1 VSRYRRGRARRV
13 RHRGANR
20 AAAGALAVSTGLA
33 TIAAGGLAA
42 RAAASPHGVAALV
55 SAMTL
60 DERLSF
66 VQGRW
71 DDPRLQTV
79 GESGYVPGVPRLGIP
94 PLRLTD
100 GPAGVRA
107 ARPATAM
114 PVPVALASSF
124 DDGLAREYGRVLG
137 RDARAVGMD
146 VLLAPMVNTIRVPYA
161 GRNFETYG
169 EDPLVS
175 ERMVTQAVE
184 GVQSTGT
191 IATTKHFAANNQET
205 ERGTIDARVGEQ
217 ALREIE
223 LPGFEAAAKAG
234 TGAVMCSYNQLNGT
248 HACGNDTLLDSILRR
263 QWGFGGWVM
272 SDWGATHAPTDI
284 VHGLDQDMPGAPRGD
299 DFFGAPLKAAVQNGS
314 IPITALDG
322 SVRRILGVMERF
334 GLLRC
339 ASSKG
344 AVAGC
349 TQPAR
354 PALDTASDDKVAQK
368 VAEDGAVLLRNTGGV
383 LPLTGAAA
391 RSIALVGTPAT
402 QPVIG
407 GGGSSE
413 LAPTSVTVPRDEIV
427 KRAGTGADVSYH
439 PGLDTTGTVIPGS
452 ALSGGPIDFTGANAL
467 PVSSYDQ
474 TRTLTAPEDGDYL
487 LTLRSTL
494 STTSLLI
501 DGKQVAAGG
510 SLRFD
515 TLKNATARV
524 HLTKG
529 THSITVQATGYTP
542 GRLELQLNWTTPE
555 QARAD
560 LDAAVTAAKK
570 AKTAVVFAY
579 DEGTEGVDRST
590 LALPYGQD
598 ALISAVAKAN
608 PDTVVVLDTGS
619 AVAMPWLKQVS
630 GVLDMYYPGQ
640 MGGAATARLLF
651 GDAAPGGRLT
661 QTFPLD
667 DAHTMVSGDPNRFP
681 GVNGRETYSEGIY
694 VGYRWYDQQK
704 QKTLFPFGYG
714 LAYTGF
720 AYGGLKVR
728 SDRHGLSAT
737 FTVTNTGKR
746 TGDEIPQVYL
756 GPSPNVRG
764 ARQSV
769 RSLVGY
775 DKVRLRPGQS
785 RRITI
790 SVAPRQLQY
799 WDATRHAWTTGTGIR
814 DIWIGPSSQN
824 LPLHGKTAALH

>member
-1 VSRYRRGRARRV
+1 M
-13 RHRGANR
+13 
-20 AAAGALAVSTGLA
+20 STGLA
-33 TIAAGGLAA
+33 AFAAGGLTAQ
-42 RAAASPHGVAALV
+42 AAASPGGVAALV

-60 DERLSF
+60 DEKLSF

-71 DDPRLQTV
+71 DDPQQQTV

-137 RDARAVGMD
+137 RDARALGMD
-146 VLLAPMVNTIRVPYA
+146 VVLAPMVNTIRVPYA
-161 GRNFETYG
+161 GRNFEAYS
-169 EDPLVS
+169 EDPLVNS
-175 ERMVTQAVE
+175 RTVAQAVK
-184 GVQSTGT
+184 GIQSAGA

-205 ERGTIDARVGEQ
+205 ERGTINAEVGEQ
-217 ALREIE
+217 ALQEIE

-234 TGAVMCSYNQLNGT
+234 TGAVMCSYNQLNGQ
-248 HACGNDTLLDSILRR
+248 HSCGNSTLLNSILRQ

-272 SDWGATHAPTDI
+272 SDWGATHSPTDI

-299 DFFGAPLKAAVQNGS
+299 DFFGAPLKTAIQNGS
-314 IPITALDG
+314 IPVTALDG

-339 ASSKG
+339 ASTKG
-344 AVAGC
+344 PRAGC
-349 TQPAR
+349 TPPAR
-354 PALDTASDDKVAQK
+354 PALDTAADDRVAQK
-368 VAEDGAVLLRNTGGV
+368 VAEDGAVLLRNTGGA

-413 LAPTSVTVPRDEIV
+413 LAPTSLTVPRDEIV

-439 PGLDTTGTVIPGS
+439 PGLNTTGTVIPGS

-494 STTSLLI
+494 STTSLKV
-501 DGKQVAAGG
+501 DGKEVTAGG

-515 TLKNATARV
+515 ALKNATARV

-529 THSITVQATGYTP
+529 THSITVQATGYIP
-542 GRLELQLNWTTPE
+542 GRLELQLNWTTPT

-560 LDAAVTAAKK
+560 LDTAVTAAKK

-579 DEGTEGVDRST
+579 DEGTEGADRST

-598 ALISAVAKAN
+598 AMISAVAKAN
-608 PDTVVVLDTGS
+608 PNTVVVLNTGS
-619 AVAMPWLKQVS
+619 AVTMPWLKQVS

-667 DAHTMVSGDPNRFP
+667 DAHTMVRGDPHRFP
-681 GVNGRETYSEGIY
+681 GVNGQETYSEGVY

-704 QKTLFPFGYG
+704 QKTLFPFGHG
-714 LAYTGF
+714 LSYTNF
-720 AYGGLKVR
+720 AYSGLKVR
-728 SDRHGLSAT
+728 SDRHGLSAA
-737 FTVTNTGKR
+737 FTITNTGKR
-746 TGDEIPQVYL
+746 AGDEVPQVYL
-756 GPSPNVRG
+756 GASPNVHG
-764 ARQSV
+764 AQQAV
-769 RSLVGY
+769 RSLAGY
-775 DKVRLRPGQS
+775 GKVHLRPGQS
-785 RRITI
+785 RRVTI
-790 SVAPRQLQY
+790 AVAPRRLQY
-799 WDATRHAWTTGTGIR
+799 WDATRHAWTTGTGTR
-814 DIWIGPSSQN
+814 DIWVGPSSQN
-824 LPLHGKTAALH
+824 LPLHGKTTVLH